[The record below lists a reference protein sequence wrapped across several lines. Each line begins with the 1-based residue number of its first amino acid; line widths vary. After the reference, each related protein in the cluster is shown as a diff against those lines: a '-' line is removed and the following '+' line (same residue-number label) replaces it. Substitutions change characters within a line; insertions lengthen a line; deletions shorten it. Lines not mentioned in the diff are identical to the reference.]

1 LTLLEPDPLANEK
14 RGMGKDHNTTTPKHD
29 EALDRWTRLS
39 CAAVIV
45 FGCSALG
52 ACGTVDPPLKTGD
65 FQEREDCLY
74 ATTCRLIGERGAGPD
89 ELEGIATS
97 STAMCSAAL
106 WKKMQRQTVRQT
118 GTQMMND
125 QLTDEETD
133 RIRTEPR
140 ALSIA
145 LEQSKNCEVQP
156 PPSWR

>member
-1 LTLLEPDPLANEK
+1 
-14 RGMGKDHNTTTPKHD
+14 MGNRTTTTPKHD
-29 EALDRWTRLS
+29 EAARRWSRLP
-39 CAAVIV
+39 CAAAIV

-52 ACGTVDPPLKTGD
+52 ACRSVDAPLGSAD
-65 FQEREDCLY
+65 LQARQDCLY
-74 ATTCRLIGERGAGPD
+74 ETTCRLIGERGTGPD

-97 STAMCSAAL
+97 STAMCSAAV
-106 WKKMQRQTVRQT
+106 WEKMQRQAARQT
-118 GTQMMND
+118 ETQVLND

-156 PPSWR
+156 PPSSR